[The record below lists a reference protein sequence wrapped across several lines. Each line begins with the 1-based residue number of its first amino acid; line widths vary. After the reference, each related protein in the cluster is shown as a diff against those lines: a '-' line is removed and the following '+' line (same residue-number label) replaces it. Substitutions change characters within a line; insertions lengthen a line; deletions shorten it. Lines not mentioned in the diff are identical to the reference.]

1 MAEVKTAHEIFT
13 ERRGRVAVI
22 TLNRPDSLNALSISM
37 RAPLLEAFESASRD
51 DAVGAIVVTGAGRA
65 FSSGGDITLLAQD
78 TSTINAVGE
87 ASAVAATV
95 GAGGLTTVSIGVALG
110 RNDISNDIE
119 AYVLNAI
126 EKPVIAAVN
135 GAAAGGGMS
144 LALACDVRWASEKS
158 KFGQSFVRIGLHP
171 DWGALYTLPRLVGA
185 SRALELMGTGDLI
198 DAAEALRLGIVSRVL
213 APEALLDETLAFA
226 ERLASGPR
234 VAIAE
239 IKKSVKR
246 ALGYTLEQALKR
258 EIEAQ
263 ERCWNTNDAR
273 EGFAAFLAKREPRF
287 TGR

>member
-65 FSSGGDITLLAQD
+65 FSSGGDITFMESVMAQGGRFADFRGLVDAGRDLVLALD
-78 TSTINAVGE
+78 K
-87 ASAVAATV
+87 
-95 GAGGLTTVSIGVALG
+95 
-110 RNDISNDIE
+110 
-119 AYVLNAI
+119 I

-144 LALACDVRWASEKS
+144 LALACDVRWASEKA
-158 KFGQSFVRIGLHP
+158 KLGQSFVRIGLHP